1 VVNHILILSIKRM
14 NVENNIKKR
23 VLMRLII
30 LRKMLTRALLKRLSR
45 NFILK
50 VVESAHSNIKK
61 QLFLLKIYQLFL
73 LLNLGLI
80 K

>member
-1 VVNHILILSIKRM
+1 MVNHILILSIKRM

>member
-1 VVNHILILSIKRM
+1 M